1 MVVLRRPNDLF
12 SMMAHFFRQVLF
24 VSSFLMPLSAF
35 AQTELPNRVLDLMG
49 KIYNVILNPIIA
61 LLFGLAFA
69 YFIWGI
75 VRYVWSGEQE
85 SMREE
90 GRRAIVW
97 GVIGMFVMFS
107 VFGILRLVIGTIGA
121 DPDVLG
127 SV

>member
-1 MVVLRRPNDLF
+1 MNHRFVFIVALLASVLPSVVC
-12 SMMAHFFRQVLF
+12 AQV
-24 VSSFLMPLSAF
+24 VIPA
-35 AQTELPNRVLDLMG
+35 RVNTLMG

-69 YFIWGI
+69 YFVWGVI
-75 VRYVWSGEQE
+75 RYVWSAEQE

-97 GVIGMFVMFS
+97 GIVGMFVMFS

-121 DPDVLG
+121 NPNVLVG
-127 SV
+127 V